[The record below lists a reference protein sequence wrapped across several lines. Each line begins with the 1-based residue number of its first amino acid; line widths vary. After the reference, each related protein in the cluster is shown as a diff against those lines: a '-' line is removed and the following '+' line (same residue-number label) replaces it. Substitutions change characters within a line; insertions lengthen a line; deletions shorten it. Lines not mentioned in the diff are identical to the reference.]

1 LKSEIIPEKPAISK
15 ITIWCATASD
25 IRGKLNED
33 EQENNVM
40 KPEDIWLIIAIGFII
55 LFTVSLKLGLF
66 G

>member
-1 LKSEIIPEKPAISK
+1 MISK